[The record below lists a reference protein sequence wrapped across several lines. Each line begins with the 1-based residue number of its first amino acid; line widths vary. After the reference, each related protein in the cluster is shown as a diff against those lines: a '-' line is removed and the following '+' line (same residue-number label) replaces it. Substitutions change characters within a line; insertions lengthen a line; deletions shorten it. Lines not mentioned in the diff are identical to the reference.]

1 MWLVRSIVLFAGIV
15 VLIAFAISNVDQR
28 VTLQF
33 FGRTYPPQ
41 SLNLVLLVAALFG
54 AAVCFAVMVWR
65 EFTLRTALRNLRRE
79 SRRLDDELVALR
91 NLPLAGLQSDP
102 TAKRQAREP

>member
-1 MWLVRSIVLFAGIV
+1 MWLVRSIGLFAGIV

-91 NLPLAGLQSDP
+91 NLPLAGLQSDS
-102 TAKRQAREP
+102 TARRPVREP